1 MIFMVVIWVASAFLC
16 AYVGGQKNRDN
27 ASWFLAGLFFGVFAV
42 IAVVAVPTLTD
53 EEQRKRRRG
62 ASLKKDLEMGEWE
75 ILVKYDPSTRAA
87 VQKLDQYGPEALNK
101 LKRAYAVVKNKDQLL
116 AIADEIGAGGSVRQL
131 TPRLSRAGSGHSSF
145 SVHRDEGR
153 ELPSTSE
160 KARQWRVNH
169 WRKGGAL
176 THHVG
181 QKGRGH
187 VANHQPG
194 KPTRPLTA

>member
-1 MIFMVVIWVASAFLC
+1 VIFMVVIWVASAFLC

-116 AIADEIGAGGSVRQL
+116 AIADEIIDDIKQQERQKNL
-131 TPRLSRAGSGHSSF
+131 TTEEKEARRL
-145 SVHRDEGR
+145 
-153 ELPSTSE
+153 ELME
-160 KARQWRVNH
+160 KY
-169 WRKGGAL
+169 GM
-176 THHVG
+176 TDD
-181 QKGRGH
+181 
-187 VANHQPG
+187 
-194 KPTRPLTA
+194 